1 VTSSNERPAARRGFL
16 ASLSAALTPQP
27 IPENDTGPLVPP
39 RGVMVAMVLA
49 IVAGVV
55 YLFAGTVSVVG
66 LDAALKQQRVTY
78 DQQIQDCTTQFG
90 GVGTTVITAK
100 SPTGDAQTC
109 QRMLTMADSDWD
121 NFRTASLVVA
131 VAFLVMGALLVV
143 AGWFLR
149 AGRAW
154 ARRSAVGV
162 AIVTVLAALMLGVSS
177 PILLAAT
184 LLVMV
189 AVVLC
194 YLASGATY
202 FQRVKLRKHA

>member
-1 VTSSNERPAARRGFL
+1 MTSSHEPPAARRGFL

-27 IPENDTGPLVPP
+27 IPDNDTGPLVPP
-39 RGVMVAMVLA
+39 RSVIVAMVLA

-66 LDAALKQQRVTY
+66 LNSALQQQRTSY
-78 DQQIQDCTTQFG
+78 ENQIQDCTRQFG
-90 GVGTTVITAK
+90 GVGTSAITQT
-100 SPTGDAQTC
+100 SPTGAAQTC

-154 ARRSAVGV
+154 ARRSAVTV
-162 AIVTVLAALMLGVSS
+162 AIITVLAALMLGVSS